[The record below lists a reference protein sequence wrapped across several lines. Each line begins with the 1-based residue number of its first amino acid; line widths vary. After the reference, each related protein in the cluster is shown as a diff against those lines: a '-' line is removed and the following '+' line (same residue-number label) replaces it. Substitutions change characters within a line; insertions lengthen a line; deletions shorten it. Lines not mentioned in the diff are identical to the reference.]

1 MNKKRTYLL
10 LIMSIIALAWFVI
23 TKQFVHPKI
32 VVTQTEGDE
41 QIVKGLTLTGSL
53 DDYGKTQIISKNG
66 DMIRQPTNYPFS
78 YTIGNHVLNKQSIL
92 TDTNDTEEV
101 LSLFSIYN
109 RPSFIKDFR
118 PIIIEDD
125 FSFWLPTLKST
136 GYEFGFVNHIKKQSF
151 SGKLDYKGDN
161 ALSFKQFS
169 RHGDNVSLLFTKLN
183 FTQEEDKYYMVTLST
198 KSAEIVNET
207 SLTIPVNENYQ
218 LLSYHD
224 FQFKNYQPESFVL
237 LETQATIDYRSDAYD
252 NRHFNVQEAYN
263 GVEDKIILIDPETL
277 ETTNITLTSFGQNL
291 QQAKE
296 NLFAIEDKIFTV
308 VLDDSF
314 HYELYEYQTES
325 EQFIAIESFSSDIE
339 QLIVKNKYLL
349 LVTDLQAGDKQ
360 LTVYQPKTREIVS
373 QVEISTNHAD
383 FEILELYVDDA
394 ILLSK

>member
-66 DMIRQPTNYPFS
+66 DMIRQPANYPFS

-101 LSLFSIYN
+101 LSLFSMFN
-109 RPSFIKDFR
+109 RPNFIKDFR

-161 ALSFKQFS
+161 ALSFKQFA

-183 FTQEEDKYYMVTLST
+183 FTQEEDKYYMVTLSI

-252 NRHFNVQEAYN
+252 NRHFNVQEAYD

-277 ETTNITLTSFGQNL
+277 ETTNIPLTSFGQNL
-291 QQAKE
+291 QRAKD